1 MSFENTP
8 LRKMDYSFPHYL
20 NERKNSINS
29 HMQGNG
35 LPDYAYSEDYNLRKQ
50 LDAIPHLYEIGY
62 NICSTYA
69 SRTIQELNMY
79 ALAVGP
85 KQFPEIYE
93 IGKECARRLGI
104 AVPNIFIVDSP
115 AINASTIA
123 TDDVEPVIMLNSALV
138 ERYTHGELQ
147 MIIGHECGHIH
158 NKHGVYNT
166 LSTLI
171 LNTAIAHA
179 GGISGLLNSLVTSGA
194 ALALNHWSRAA
205 EITCDRAGMICTDTV
220 EDSYYALAKLLYGAM
235 FHNPEINLDE
245 IEKQLE
251 RQQQTIVRL
260 EMLTSSHP
268 SIASRIATQKIFGE
282 CDVFYSWRK
291 DMKCS
296 DLKLISKEKADA
308 LCAEKLK
315 ILKGGDSNG

>member
-8 LRKMDYSFPHYL
+8 LKRMNYSFQKYL
-20 NERKNSINS
+20 NERKTSLGA

-35 LPDYAYSEDYNLRKQ
+35 LPDYAYSEDFNLRKQ
-50 LDAIPHLYEIGY
+50 LDAIPHLYEVGY
-62 NICSTYA
+62 SICSTYA
-69 SRTIQELNMY
+69 SRTLQELNMY

-85 KQFPEIYE
+85 NQFPEIHE

-138 ERYTHGELQ
+138 ERYSYGEMQ

-158 NKHGVYNT
+158 NKHGVYNI

-171 LNTAIAHA
+171 LNSAVAQA
-179 GGISGLLNSLVTSGA
+179 GGISGLLGSLATSGVS
-194 ALALNHWSRAA
+194 LALNHWSRAA
-205 EITCDRAGMICTDTV
+205 EVTCDRAGMICS
-220 EDSYYALAKLLYGAM
+220 DSQENGYYALAKLLYGAM
-235 FHNPEINLDE
+235 FHTPEINLEE

-260 EMLTSSHP
+260 EMLTASHP
-268 SIASRIATQKIFGE
+268 SIASRIACQKIFSQ

-291 DMKCS
+291 DLK
-296 DLKLISKEKADA
+296 DPGQKLIGREQADA
-308 LCAEKLK
+308 LCTEKLT
-315 ILKGGDSNG
+315 ILKGGKENG

>member
-8 LRKMDYSFPHYL
+8 LRKMDYSFQNYL
-20 NERKNSINS
+20 NERKTAFGH
-29 HMQGNG
+29 HMLRNG
-35 LPDYAYSEDYNLRKQ
+35 LSDYAYSEDYNLRKQ
-50 LDAIPHLYEIGY
+50 LDAIPHLYDIGY

-85 KQFPEIYE
+85 NQFPEIYE
-93 IGKECARRLGI
+93 TGKECARRLGI

-115 AINASTIA
+115 AINASTIS
-123 TDDVEPVIMLNSALV
+123 TDDIEPVIMLNSALV
-138 ERYTHGELQ
+138 ERYTVGELQ

-171 LNTAIAHA
+171 LNSAIAQA

-194 ALALNHWSRAA
+194 SLALNHWSRAA
-205 EITCDRAGMICTDTV
+205 EVTCDRAGMICTDLL
-220 EDSYYALAKLLYGAM
+220 EDSYNALARLLYGAM
-235 FHNPEINLDE
+235 FHKRDINLDE

-251 RQQQTIVRL
+251 RQQQTIARL
-260 EMLTSSHP
+260 EMLTASHP
-268 SIASRIATQKIFGE
+268 SIASRIAAQKIFSE
-282 CDVFYSWRK
+282 CEVFYSWRK
-291 DMKCS
+291 DRKRS
-296 DLKLISKEKADA
+296 DRKLISKEKADEM
-308 LCAEKLK
+308 CGEKLR
-315 ILKGGDSNG
+315 ILKGENSNG